1 MLELLIVLK
10 KRNNTY
16 QYQEV
21 EWILDY
27 IERMINN
34 EYTIIAIYYKLLNIL
49 KQREMQNEK
58 WIIDYIEYKLEEI
71 FEF

>member
-1 MLELLIVLK
+1 MLELIVILK
-10 KRNNTY
+10 KQNNIY
-16 QYQEV
+16 QL

-34 EYTIIAIYYKLLNIL
+34 QCSIITIYYNLLNIL
-49 KQREMQNEK
+49 KQRNIINEK